1 MNKSFNTK
9 LGLVTVA
16 VLSGIVLT
24 SQLPVNAKAET
35 PVMAASAQQGF
46 RFVATVV
53 DSQTH
58 VLPGKLVTLSEV
70 TSGQPKIIASVKTN
84 DAGQAIFNNLPIK
97 RNLSVSVDGQVKGYT
112 IRTDVAGSSK
122 AASFTATG
130 VGTNEPTYSKKTI
143 DITVRDQNAE
153 PVSGRTV
160 TLKTQAGREIA
171 SLVSGDN
178 GLTRFTDRLLD
189 GTFYQYFVD
198 GKKIGDIVPGE
209 SRSAYVNVAPKKDY
223 FTFTVTA
230 LDKDGLVVKGKEV
243 TLTDI
248 TDGKAVALASLKTN
262 YNGQAIFTN
271 LPLSRNI
278 SVSIDGKSKGYT
290 LRTDVAGSH
299 KAAAFYVD
307 GKGTKAPQ
315 FSAEAAVVTVYDANG
330 NTIANQEVTLTNS
343 NGTIVAKGLTEKDGK
358 ARFANKL
365 MAGTLYNIF
374 VNGIEMPKTALVG
387 SDVSVFLTDKQIKKE
402 KPVTPDKLD
411 KEMNQEKEKELLD
424 TPKPVPP
431 TSKPT
436 APIKNKKDDSPK
448 KFTKSQS
455 SSLKSSVKAIG
466 AKPKAMTALAKKLP
480 KTGDQAISILTLVGF
495 IVTGLAI
502 MLGFLKK
509 SRSK

>member
-1 MNKSFNTK
+1 M
-9 LGLVTVA
+9 
-16 VLSGIVLT
+16 
-24 SQLPVNAKAET
+24 
-35 PVMAASAQQGF
+35 
-46 RFVATVV
+46 
-53 DSQTH
+53 
-58 VLPGKLVTLSEV
+58 
-70 TSGQPKIIASVKTN
+70 
-84 DAGQAIFNNLPIK
+84 
-97 RNLSVSVDGQVKGYT
+97 
-112 IRTDVAGSSK
+112 
-122 AASFTATG
+122 
-130 VGTNEPTYSKKTI
+130 
-143 DITVRDQNAE
+143 
-153 PVSGRTV
+153 
-160 TLKTQAGREIA
+160 
-171 SLVSGDN
+171 
-178 GLTRFTDRLLD
+178 
-189 GTFYQYFVD
+189 
-198 GKKIGDIVPGE
+198 
-209 SRSAYVNVAPKKDY
+209 
-223 FTFTVTA
+223 
-230 LDKDGLVVKGKEV
+230 
-243 TLTDI
+243 TDI

-262 YNGQAIFTN
+262 DNGQAIFTN

-315 FSAEAAVVTVYDANG
+315 FSAEAAVVTIYDANG

-365 MAGTLYNIF
+365 MGGTLYNIF

-448 KFTKSQS
+448 KFTKSQP

-466 AKPKAMTALAKKLP
+466 AKPKVMTALAKKLP

-502 MLGFLKK
+502 MLGFFKK

>member
-1 MNKSFNTK
+1 M
-9 LGLVTVA
+9 
-16 VLSGIVLT
+16 
-24 SQLPVNAKAET
+24 
-35 PVMAASAQQGF
+35 
-46 RFVATVV
+46 
-53 DSQTH
+53 
-58 VLPGKLVTLSEV
+58 
-70 TSGQPKIIASVKTN
+70 
-84 DAGQAIFNNLPIK
+84 
-97 RNLSVSVDGQVKGYT
+97 
-112 IRTDVAGSSK
+112 
-122 AASFTATG
+122 
-130 VGTNEPTYSKKTI
+130 
-143 DITVRDQNAE
+143 
-153 PVSGRTV
+153 
-160 TLKTQAGREIA
+160 
-171 SLVSGDN
+171 
-178 GLTRFTDRLLD
+178 
-189 GTFYQYFVD
+189 
-198 GKKIGDIVPGE
+198 
-209 SRSAYVNVAPKKDY
+209 
-223 FTFTVTA
+223 
-230 LDKDGLVVKGKEV
+230 
-243 TLTDI
+243 TDI

-262 YNGQAIFTN
+262 DNGQAIFTN

-315 FSAEAAVVTVYDANG
+315 FSAEAAVVTIYDANG

-365 MAGTLYNIF
+365 MGGTLYNIF

-448 KFTKSQS
+448 KFTKSQP
-455 SSLKSSVKAIG
+455 SSLK
-466 AKPKAMTALAKKLP
+466 
-480 KTGDQAISILTLVGF
+480 
-495 IVTGLAI
+495 
-502 MLGFLKK
+502 
-509 SRSK
+509 

>member
-16 VLSGIVLT
+16 ALSGIVLT

-53 DSQTH
+53 DSQTR

-198 GKKIGDIVPGE
+198 GKKIGDIVPE
-209 SRSAYVNVAPKKDY
+209 KDY

-262 YNGQAIFTN
+262 DNGQAIFTN

-290 LRTDVAGSH
+290 IRTDVAGSH

-402 KPVTPDKLD
+402 KTVTPDKLD

-424 TPKPVPP
+424 TPKPIPP

>member
-16 VLSGIVLT
+16 ALSGIVLT

-53 DSQTH
+53 DSQTR

-262 YNGQAIFTN
+262 DNGQAIFTN

-290 LRTDVAGSH
+290 IRTDVAGSH

-315 FSAEAAVVTVYDANG
+315 FSAE
-330 NTIANQEVTLTNS
+330 ERL
-343 NGTIVAKGLTEKDGK
+343 
-358 ARFANKL
+358 
-365 MAGTLYNIF
+365 
-374 VNGIEMPKTALVG
+374 
-387 SDVSVFLTDKQIKKE
+387 
-402 KPVTPDKLD
+402 
-411 KEMNQEKEKELLD
+411 
-424 TPKPVPP
+424 
-431 TSKPT
+431 
-436 APIKNKKDDSPK
+436 
-448 KFTKSQS
+448 
-455 SSLKSSVKAIG
+455 
-466 AKPKAMTALAKKLP
+466 
-480 KTGDQAISILTLVGF
+480 
-495 IVTGLAI
+495 
-502 MLGFLKK
+502 
-509 SRSK
+509 

>member
-1 MNKSFNTK
+1 MNKSFNIK

-122 AASFTATG
+122 
-130 VGTNEPTYSKKTI
+130 
-143 DITVRDQNAE
+143 
-153 PVSGRTV
+153 
-160 TLKTQAGREIA
+160 
-171 SLVSGDN
+171 
-178 GLTRFTDRLLD
+178 
-189 GTFYQYFVD
+189 
-198 GKKIGDIVPGE
+198 
-209 SRSAYVNVAPKKDY
+209 
-223 FTFTVTA
+223 
-230 LDKDGLVVKGKEV
+230 
-243 TLTDI
+243 
-248 TDGKAVALASLKTN
+248 
-262 YNGQAIFTN
+262 
-271 LPLSRNI
+271 
-278 SVSIDGKSKGYT
+278 
-290 LRTDVAGSH
+290 
-299 KAAAFYVD
+299 
-307 GKGTKAPQ
+307 
-315 FSAEAAVVTVYDANG
+315 AAVVTVYDANG

>member
-1 MNKSFNTK
+1 M
-9 LGLVTVA
+9 
-16 VLSGIVLT
+16 
-24 SQLPVNAKAET
+24 
-35 PVMAASAQQGF
+35 
-46 RFVATVV
+46 
-53 DSQTH
+53 
-58 VLPGKLVTLSEV
+58 
-70 TSGQPKIIASVKTN
+70 
-84 DAGQAIFNNLPIK
+84 
-97 RNLSVSVDGQVKGYT
+97 
-112 IRTDVAGSSK
+112 
-122 AASFTATG
+122 
-130 VGTNEPTYSKKTI
+130 
-143 DITVRDQNAE
+143 RDQNAE

-262 YNGQAIFTN
+262 DNGQAIFTN

-343 NGTIVAKGLTEKDGK
+343 NGTIVAKGLD
-358 ARFANKL
+358 
-365 MAGTLYNIF
+365 
-374 VNGIEMPKTALVG
+374 
-387 SDVSVFLTDKQIKKE
+387 
-402 KPVTPDKLD
+402 
-411 KEMNQEKEKELLD
+411 
-424 TPKPVPP
+424 
-431 TSKPT
+431 
-436 APIKNKKDDSPK
+436 
-448 KFTKSQS
+448 
-455 SSLKSSVKAIG
+455 
-466 AKPKAMTALAKKLP
+466 
-480 KTGDQAISILTLVGF
+480 
-495 IVTGLAI
+495 
-502 MLGFLKK
+502 
-509 SRSK
+509 

>member
-262 YNGQAIFTN
+262 DNGQAIFTN

-343 NGTIVAKGLTEKDGK
+343 NGTIVAKGLTD
-358 ARFANKL
+358 R
-365 MAGTLYNIF
+365 
-374 VNGIEMPKTALVG
+374 
-387 SDVSVFLTDKQIKKE
+387 
-402 KPVTPDKLD
+402 
-411 KEMNQEKEKELLD
+411 
-424 TPKPVPP
+424 
-431 TSKPT
+431 
-436 APIKNKKDDSPK
+436 
-448 KFTKSQS
+448 
-455 SSLKSSVKAIG
+455 
-466 AKPKAMTALAKKLP
+466 
-480 KTGDQAISILTLVGF
+480 
-495 IVTGLAI
+495 
-502 MLGFLKK
+502 
-509 SRSK
+509 

>member
-1 MNKSFNTK
+1 
-9 LGLVTVA
+9 
-16 VLSGIVLT
+16 
-24 SQLPVNAKAET
+24 
-35 PVMAASAQQGF
+35 
-46 RFVATVV
+46 
-53 DSQTH
+53 
-58 VLPGKLVTLSEV
+58 
-70 TSGQPKIIASVKTN
+70 
-84 DAGQAIFNNLPIK
+84 
-97 RNLSVSVDGQVKGYT
+97 
-112 IRTDVAGSSK
+112 
-122 AASFTATG
+122 
-130 VGTNEPTYSKKTI
+130 
-143 DITVRDQNAE
+143 
-153 PVSGRTV
+153 SGRTV

-262 YNGQAIFTN
+262 DNGQAIFTN

>member
-46 RFVATVV
+46 HFVATVV
-53 DSQTH
+53 DSQTR

-70 TSGQPKIIASVKTN
+70 TSIIASVKTN

-262 YNGQAIFTN
+262 DNGQAIFTN

-374 VNGIEMPKTALVG
+374 VNGIEMSKTALVG

>member
-230 LDKDGLVVKGKEV
+230 
-243 TLTDI
+243 
-248 TDGKAVALASLKTN
+248 
-262 YNGQAIFTN
+262 
-271 LPLSRNI
+271 
-278 SVSIDGKSKGYT
+278 
-290 LRTDVAGSH
+290 VAGSH

>member
-178 GLTRFTDRLLD
+178 GCLLD

-262 YNGQAIFTN
+262 DNGQAIFTN

>member
-262 YNGQAIFTN
+262 DNGQAIFTN

-315 FSAEAAVVTVYDANG
+315 FSAE
-330 NTIANQEVTLTNS
+330 
-343 NGTIVAKGLTEKDGK
+343 
-358 ARFANKL
+358 
-365 MAGTLYNIF
+365 YNIF

>member
-112 IRTDVAGSSK
+112 I
-122 AASFTATG
+122 
-130 VGTNEPTYSKKTI
+130 
-143 DITVRDQNAE
+143 
-153 PVSGRTV
+153 
-160 TLKTQAGREIA
+160 
-171 SLVSGDN
+171 
-178 GLTRFTDRLLD
+178 
-189 GTFYQYFVD
+189 
-198 GKKIGDIVPGE
+198 
-209 SRSAYVNVAPKKDY
+209 
-223 FTFTVTA
+223 
-230 LDKDGLVVKGKEV
+230 
-243 TLTDI
+243 
-248 TDGKAVALASLKTN
+248 
-262 YNGQAIFTN
+262 
-271 LPLSRNI
+271 
-278 SVSIDGKSKGYT
+278 
-290 LRTDVAGSH
+290 RTDVAGSH

>member
-112 IRTDVAGSSK
+112 I
-122 AASFTATG
+122 
-130 VGTNEPTYSKKTI
+130 SKKTI

-262 YNGQAIFTN
+262 DNGQAIFTN

-299 KAAAFYVD
+299 KAAAFYID

-455 SSLKSSVKAIG
+455 SSLKSSVKAIC

>member
-112 IRTDVAGSSK
+112 I
-122 AASFTATG
+122 
-130 VGTNEPTYSKKTI
+130 SKKTI

-262 YNGQAIFTN
+262 DNGQAIFTN

-365 MAGTLYNIF
+365 MARTLYNIF

-455 SSLKSSVKAIG
+455 SSLKSSVKAIC